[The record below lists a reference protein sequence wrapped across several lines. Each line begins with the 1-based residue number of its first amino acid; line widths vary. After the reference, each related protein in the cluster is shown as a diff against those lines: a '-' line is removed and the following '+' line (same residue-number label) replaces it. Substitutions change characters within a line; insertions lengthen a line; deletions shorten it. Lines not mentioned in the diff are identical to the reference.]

1 MTMKNSRDQGFTLLE
16 LLIVVLVITLV
27 MALSYPSL
35 SRGSAALHLRSA
47 GRDTLNVFRYARE
60 KAVTEQTGMR
70 VVVDAE
76 KRQFLLTN
84 ELGDGDRTYSLPDDV
99 RIEKMTFSGKEVTDG
114 RMALRFLPN
123 GSAEK
128 GEVLLIS
135 SNGGGLRVITDP
147 VTGGARIEPSTE
159 EDVR

>member
-1 MTMKNSRDQGFTLLE
+1 MKNSCDQGFTLLE

-35 SRGSAALHLRSA
+35 SKGSAALHLRSA
-47 GRDTLNVFRYARE
+47 GRDALNIFRYARE

-84 ELGDGDRTYSLPDDV
+84 ELGDGDRTYSLPDGV
-99 RIEKMTFSGKEVTDG
+99 RIERMTFSGKEVTDKH
-114 RMALRFLPN
+114 MALRFLPN

-135 SNGGGLRVITDP
+135 SNGGALRVITDP
-147 VTGGARIEPSTE
+147 VTGGARIKLGTE
-159 EDVR
+159 EDGR

>member
-1 MTMKNSRDQGFTLLE
+1 MKNSRDQGFTLLE

>member
-47 GRDTLNVFRYARE
+47 GRDTLNLFRYARE